1 MKPTRLLLP
10 LLAAIGMTFA
20 GAASADNS
28 GDTIKPNFSHAL
40 PNIPGKS
47 LMAVEVTY
55 APGGASAP
63 HRHAQSAFIYAYVV
77 SGRIVS
83 QVAGEPERTYAAG
96 ETWYEMPG
104 AHHVVS
110 RNASDSEPAKLLA
123 VFVVDSDDDVLTTL
137 DEQESENE

>member
-1 MKPTRLLLP
+1 MKPTRLLPP
-10 LLAAIGMTFA
+10 LLTALGMTFV
-20 GAASADNS
+20 GVASADAP

-47 LMAVEVTY
+47 LTAVEVTY
-55 APGGASAP
+55 APGGASMP

-83 QVAGEPERTYAAG
+83 QVAGEPERTYSAG

-110 RNASDSEPAKLLA
+110 RNASGNLVRNAGRASCRQSQRERLRTRQAA
-123 VFVVDSDDDVLTTL
+123 GGVRR
-137 DEQESENE
+137 